1 MDRRFFLTFLICSV
15 LWIFFWEVRWKKGK
29 ESQIEE
35 WLQGHRLSQYRHLFQ
50 GEWVIE
56 IYLLNI
62 CQHCCLQPLVNGL
75 IKSGASHWRSV
86 YFSDLNKDTSEE
98 RLLFIGFSDHSF
110 MQHCSQLFTGA
121 PGIAIIFNWTTSNA
135 KVLLVALTLVVFLC
149 WTVRSRE
156 CVYICVCEH
165 SGGF

>member
-62 CQHCCLQPLVNGL
+62 CHHCCFQPLVNGL
-75 IKSGASHWRSV
+75 IKSGASHWHSV

-98 RLLFIGFSDHSF
+98 RLFIETLWQGCFFLTIHLCSTVHSF
-110 MQHCSQLFTGA
+110 LQ
-121 PGIAIIFNWTTSNA
+121 
-135 KVLLVALTLVVFLC
+135 
-149 WTVRSRE
+149 
-156 CVYICVCEH
+156 EH
-165 SGGF
+165 QG